1 MNQALHN
8 EFTQDLS
15 GPTRFELAS
24 TQLGIFLADHLSS
37 INDLYTIA
45 HCLELPKSVDL
56 SLFKQAIQIG
66 LNEADT
72 VIASY
77 SSDPSKPFIELNHQ
91 FQIQIEE
98 FDFCH
103 LTPKKAQQRL
113 WDWMPTDRLCAK
125 SLKETDNHLYRQVL
139 FITHNKVYWYQR
151 YHHIMLDGFSMINL
165 TKRIVDLYQQLQAG
179 KALNPS
185 PFIDVQQVIQE
196 RQAYENSH
204 QFKQDQNF
212 WKTYCQDLPSP
223 VTLSTHHL
231 ASKTTAQFVKH
242 HLRFSSGIL
251 ALIQQIAS
259 NLKVGLND
267 MMMSLSLQYIY
278 KMTDKAELVV
288 GIPFMRRL
296 GSKAIRSTLP
306 AVNVLPVKFS
316 VSEKDSWASL
326 ALHVQAQL
334 QQIRPHQ
341 KYDAEQILRDLN
353 SIDIHERMYGPILN
367 YKAFD
372 QDLVLDGEKVKTHH
386 ISTGPIDDFEF
397 SFIVQDQELII
408 ELRADAERYTQDEL
422 FMHGQR
428 LTLLLEQAL
437 IRPEQQWNS
446 FNITPQQELA
456 ALTQS
461 GIGPRVSHPEQ
472 YNNVLDIFYE
482 QVKKYP
488 ERTAIVSGERPN
500 LEHLSF
506 AELAVRVNQL
516 TRFLQEN
523 GAKKQKVI
531 AGAIPRSIDSV
542 VVMLSVLNSGASF
555 LPLDL
560 DYPIDRMQMMCE
572 DANPLFV
579 LTTQE
584 LAQKLPQ
591 NIPQLYLDHEDVQ
604 IQIRKQDASDIPAEN
619 RKFNF
624 QDVAYVIFTSGS
636 TGRPKGVMNTHG
648 SLLNLILSHKPTIY
662 WPVLEAVNQRF
673 PNRPLRAAHTHSFSF
688 DSSWLQV
695 FWMLWGQELHIFDE
709 NMRRDAFGL
718 VQEIQQRQIDT
729 LDLPPSFCAQMMTNG
744 LFTENQHQPTLIL
757 IGGEAAPLALWQQLN
772 AQPALFAHNLYGPT
786 EYTVDTFRAELK
798 QTARPVIGN
807 PIGNTQAYVL
817 DRHLQRCPTGVIG
830 ELYISGF
837 GIANGYLG
845 RADLSAAR
853 FVANPFEHGQRMY
866 RTGDLVR
873 WNSAGKLEFMGRCD
887 DQIKIRGY
895 RVEIGE
901 VENALSILAN
911 VESAVV
917 IAEPINNS
925 HRLLG
930 YCVIKDIE
938 LDEKTSEQ
946 LSQQYLSQLRQNLPE
961 YMVPSALT
969 VMSEFPRN
977 VSGKVDKKALPRP
990 QIRTHSRMP
999 ETPEQQL
1006 LCQIIA
1012 SVLKLDAIG
1021 IDDDFFM
1028 TGGDS
1033 ISAIMLCTQ
1042 LRQRGYGL
1050 RPSDVFQFKT
1060 VAAIAQ
1066 QLTRLD
1072 EQQAAISKPL
1082 FSADLE
1088 QKVQEKYGKNSTI
1101 LPLLPLQKG
1110 MLFLS
1115 QVEKQSNYNAFTR
1128 LSLNGDIDPVRL
1140 QQALIT
1146 VLKRHPQ
1153 LGGHFDS
1160 ELAEE
1165 PVFIYSLHPTQAWP
1179 VQFCSVTPD
1188 LLEQSIQEVLQQ
1200 PIHLDQPYG
1209 LIRATLIQHAPEQS
1223 ELLIMVHHLLTDGW
1237 STPLFLQDFIKAY
1250 QQVNQPLPA
1259 LEHSYEKVIKALSAR
1274 DHEISK
1280 VIWQRDLADLQP
1292 LILFNQPQKTVQET
1306 SYRLSAELGA
1316 KLQHKLRQQG
1326 ITLNVFMQMI
1336 WAITLNIYAHRE
1348 DIVFGTPVS
1357 GRSAPINGLEQ
1368 QIGLFLNTIPV
1379 RVKLNMQ
1386 QSLWEQ
1392 LPHLQQLHVEHLEHD
1407 GLGLH
1412 GIQQLIAQGNLF
1424 DSLLVVENYPDSQY
1438 LQQKLGN
1445 AAISKLTNRGYSHYP
1460 LALLVIPD
1468 HQIELLLEQRGVI
1481 DQPEHFLERMVQLI
1495 EIALNEPE
1503 TCLGHYHLQLA
1514 GERDL
1519 IQKVNQTQHEV
1530 PPTTLQQLLREQARN
1545 TPDKTALCDEHHQ
1558 LSFSDVR
1565 FQVCALAQQLQK
1577 MGVQAGDIVAVAL
1590 PRSTKLSIAILAVIE
1605 AGAAYLP
1612 IDLQHPSERIKFML
1626 QDAKSKLVIGEQKDL
1641 AAIAHP
1647 SIATCAFNEL
1657 FDDTKVDLSSY
1668 KTTVI
1673 TPQHPAYLIYTS
1685 GTTGQPKGV
1694 MVSHHAIVNRIL
1706 WMQSEYPLS
1715 ANDTILQK
1723 TPCTF
1728 DVSVWEFFWSY
1739 LVGAR
1744 LFMAPVDAH
1753 RDPLALLSLIQ
1764 KYQITTL
1771 HFVPS
1776 MLAVFENAA
1785 TEILSSA
1792 QLQSLPI
1799 RRVFCSGEAL
1809 PTALAKSFTEHF
1821 SCELHNLYGPTE
1833 AAVDVSYMDA
1843 TLGLHPEESSVAIG
1857 YPVWNTQLYILDQY
1871 LRPVPVG
1878 VDGELYLAGHQLA
1891 MGYLHR
1897 ADLTA
1902 TRFVANPFAAG
1913 QRMYRTGDIARWH
1926 VDGSIQYVGRADD
1939 QLKIRGQR
1947 IELGEIEQ
1955 QLRLISGLDV
1965 VVHPISS
1972 EQKKA
1977 DVQLVAYLQTTAPVD
1992 IEKLKKQLAKQLPA
2006 YMVPTHYV
2014 VVEKFP
2020 LSHNGKLDRKALPQP
2035 KINPTNTEKQYATT
2049 AFEHELTRIFQQ
2061 VLNTD
2066 QNIGVNEDF
2075 FALGGHSILVMK
2087 LAIEIRKVFKRTI
2100 PIGQLMSHVTIQRL
2114 AALLLTQERL
2124 AEVEQTGMQPILPI
2138 RSGSAHPLFCF
2149 YPGSGSAWQYTVLNR
2164 YLHPD
2169 LPIIG
2174 LQSPRPDGLLANS
2187 TDMDE
2192 LVEKQLEIIR
2202 KQQPTGPYTLLGYS
2216 LGGTVAYAV
2225 AAKLIEQ
2232 GEKVDYLGLLDTYP
2246 AEIHQWLDLSV
2257 EEMNAEAEQE
2267 QLQFFNDIL
2276 ADADTALSEETR
2288 RLQEDIF
2295 ANYRDAVRLLK
2306 PYKMPQFNGEL
2317 HLVVAEKDL
2326 LPYIQPEQQWSPL
2339 VKKLNIVRLSE
2350 ADHTD
2355 ILSPQQ
2361 LETLGPILNRM
2372 ICQARGLE
2380 EHTP

>member
-91 FQIQIEE
+91 VQIQIEE

-165 TKRIVDLYQQLQAG
+165 TKRIVDLYQHLQAG

-185 PFIDVQQVIQE
+185 PFIDVQQVIHE

-437 IRPEQQWNS
+437 IQPEQQWNS

-461 GIGPRVSHPEQ
+461 GIGPRISHPEQ

-648 SLLNLILSHKPTIY
+648 SLLNLILTHKPTIY

-729 LDLPPSFCAQMMTNG
+729 LDLPPSFCAQMMTNV

-772 AQPALFAHNLYGPT
+772 AQPELFAHNLYGPT

-873 WNSAGKLEFMGRCD
+873 WNRTWVNLNLWDAVMTRLKF
-887 DQIKIRGY
+887 
-895 RVEIGE
+895 
-901 VENALSILAN
+901 
-911 VESAVV
+911 VV
-917 IAEPINNS
+917 IVW
-925 HRLLG
+925 RL
-930 YCVIKDIE
+930 
-938 LDEKTSEQ
+938 
-946 LSQQYLSQLRQNLPE
+946 
-961 YMVPSALT
+961 
-969 VMSEFPRN
+969 
-977 VSGKVDKKALPRP
+977 
-990 QIRTHSRMP
+990 
-999 ETPEQQL
+999 
-1006 LCQIIA
+1006 
-1012 SVLKLDAIG
+1012 
-1021 IDDDFFM
+1021 
-1028 TGGDS
+1028 
-1033 ISAIMLCTQ
+1033 
-1042 LRQRGYGL
+1042 
-1050 RPSDVFQFKT
+1050 
-1060 VAAIAQ
+1060 
-1066 QLTRLD
+1066 
-1072 EQQAAISKPL
+1072 
-1082 FSADLE
+1082 
-1088 QKVQEKYGKNSTI
+1088 
-1101 LPLLPLQKG
+1101 
-1110 MLFLS
+1110 
-1115 QVEKQSNYNAFTR
+1115 
-1128 LSLNGDIDPVRL
+1128 
-1140 QQALIT
+1140 
-1146 VLKRHPQ
+1146 
-1153 LGGHFDS
+1153 
-1160 ELAEE
+1160 
-1165 PVFIYSLHPTQAWP
+1165 
-1179 VQFCSVTPD
+1179 
-1188 LLEQSIQEVLQQ
+1188 
-1200 PIHLDQPYG
+1200 
-1209 LIRATLIQHAPEQS
+1209 
-1223 ELLIMVHHLLTDGW
+1223 
-1237 STPLFLQDFIKAY
+1237 
-1250 QQVNQPLPA
+1250 
-1259 LEHSYEKVIKALSAR
+1259 
-1274 DHEISK
+1274 
-1280 VIWQRDLADLQP
+1280 
-1292 LILFNQPQKTVQET
+1292 
-1306 SYRLSAELGA
+1306 
-1316 KLQHKLRQQG
+1316 
-1326 ITLNVFMQMI
+1326 
-1336 WAITLNIYAHRE
+1336 
-1348 DIVFGTPVS
+1348 
-1357 GRSAPINGLEQ
+1357 
-1368 QIGLFLNTIPV
+1368 
-1379 RVKLNMQ
+1379 VKLKM
-1386 QSLWEQ
+1386 
-1392 LPHLQQLHVEHLEHD
+1392 
-1407 GLGLH
+1407 
-1412 GIQQLIAQGNLF
+1412 
-1424 DSLLVVENYPDSQY
+1424 
-1438 LQQKLGN
+1438 
-1445 AAISKLTNRGYSHYP
+1445 
-1460 LALLVIPD
+1460 
-1468 HQIELLLEQRGVI
+1468 
-1481 DQPEHFLERMVQLI
+1481 
-1495 EIALNEPE
+1495 
-1503 TCLGHYHLQLA
+1503 
-1514 GERDL
+1514 
-1519 IQKVNQTQHEV
+1519 
-1530 PPTTLQQLLREQARN
+1530 
-1545 TPDKTALCDEHHQ
+1545 
-1558 LSFSDVR
+1558 R
-1565 FQVCALAQQLQK
+1565 F
-1577 MGVQAGDIVAVAL
+1577 
-1590 PRSTKLSIAILAVIE
+1590 
-1605 AGAAYLP
+1605 
-1612 IDLQHPSERIKFML
+1612 
-1626 QDAKSKLVIGEQKDL
+1626 
-1641 AAIAHP
+1641 
-1647 SIATCAFNEL
+1647 
-1657 FDDTKVDLSSY
+1657 
-1668 KTTVI
+1668 
-1673 TPQHPAYLIYTS
+1673 
-1685 GTTGQPKGV
+1685 
-1694 MVSHHAIVNRIL
+1694 
-1706 WMQSEYPLS
+1706 
-1715 ANDTILQK
+1715 
-1723 TPCTF
+1723 
-1728 DVSVWEFFWSY
+1728 
-1739 LVGAR
+1739 
-1744 LFMAPVDAH
+1744 
-1753 RDPLALLSLIQ
+1753 
-1764 KYQITTL
+1764 
-1771 HFVPS
+1771 
-1776 MLAVFENAA
+1776 
-1785 TEILSSA
+1785 
-1792 QLQSLPI
+1792 
-1799 RRVFCSGEAL
+1799 
-1809 PTALAKSFTEHF
+1809 
-1821 SCELHNLYGPTE
+1821 
-1833 AAVDVSYMDA
+1833 
-1843 TLGLHPEESSVAIG
+1843 
-1857 YPVWNTQLYILDQY
+1857 
-1871 LRPVPVG
+1871 
-1878 VDGELYLAGHQLA
+1878 
-1891 MGYLHR
+1891 
-1897 ADLTA
+1897 
-1902 TRFVANPFAAG
+1902 RF
-1913 QRMYRTGDIARWH
+1913 
-1926 VDGSIQYVGRADD
+1926 
-1939 QLKIRGQR
+1939 
-1947 IELGEIEQ
+1947 
-1955 QLRLISGLDV
+1955 
-1965 VVHPISS
+1965 
-1972 EQKKA
+1972 
-1977 DVQLVAYLQTTAPVD
+1977 
-1992 IEKLKKQLAKQLPA
+1992 
-2006 YMVPTHYV
+2006 
-2014 VVEKFP
+2014 
-2020 LSHNGKLDRKALPQP
+2020 
-2035 KINPTNTEKQYATT
+2035 
-2049 AFEHELTRIFQQ
+2049 
-2061 VLNTD
+2061 
-2066 QNIGVNEDF
+2066 
-2075 FALGGHSILVMK
+2075 
-2087 LAIEIRKVFKRTI
+2087 
-2100 PIGQLMSHVTIQRL
+2100 
-2114 AALLLTQERL
+2114 
-2124 AEVEQTGMQPILPI
+2124 
-2138 RSGSAHPLFCF
+2138 
-2149 YPGSGSAWQYTVLNR
+2149 
-2164 YLHPD
+2164 
-2169 LPIIG
+2169 
-2174 LQSPRPDGLLANS
+2174 
-2187 TDMDE
+2187 
-2192 LVEKQLEIIR
+2192 
-2202 KQQPTGPYTLLGYS
+2202 
-2216 LGGTVAYAV
+2216 
-2225 AAKLIEQ
+2225 
-2232 GEKVDYLGLLDTYP
+2232 
-2246 AEIHQWLDLSV
+2246 
-2257 EEMNAEAEQE
+2257 
-2267 QLQFFNDIL
+2267 
-2276 ADADTALSEETR
+2276 
-2288 RLQEDIF
+2288 
-2295 ANYRDAVRLLK
+2295 
-2306 PYKMPQFNGEL
+2306 
-2317 HLVVAEKDL
+2317 
-2326 LPYIQPEQQWSPL
+2326 
-2339 VKKLNIVRLSE
+2339 
-2350 ADHTD
+2350 
-2355 ILSPQQ
+2355 
-2361 LETLGPILNRM
+2361 
-2372 ICQARGLE
+2372 
-2380 EHTP
+2380 

>member
-91 FQIQIEE
+91 VQIQIEE

-334 QQIRPHQ
+334 QQIRRHQ

-437 IRPEQQWNS
+437 IQPEQEWNS

-662 WPVLEAVNQRF
+662 WPVIEAVNQRF

-744 LFTENQHQPTLIL
+744 LFAENQHQPTLIL

-772 AQPALFAHNLYGPT
+772 AQPELFAHNLYGPT

-837 GIANGYLG
+837 GIANGYLS

-853 FVANPFEHGQRMY
+853 FVANPFEHGQRM
-866 RTGDLVR
+866 
-873 WNSAGKLEFMGRCD
+873 
-887 DQIKIRGY
+887 
-895 RVEIGE
+895 
-901 VENALSILAN
+901 
-911 VESAVV
+911 
-917 IAEPINNS
+917 
-925 HRLLG
+925 
-930 YCVIKDIE
+930 
-938 LDEKTSEQ
+938 
-946 LSQQYLSQLRQNLPE
+946 
-961 YMVPSALT
+961 
-969 VMSEFPRN
+969 
-977 VSGKVDKKALPRP
+977 
-990 QIRTHSRMP
+990 
-999 ETPEQQL
+999 
-1006 LCQIIA
+1006 
-1012 SVLKLDAIG
+1012 
-1021 IDDDFFM
+1021 
-1028 TGGDS
+1028 
-1033 ISAIMLCTQ
+1033 
-1042 LRQRGYGL
+1042 
-1050 RPSDVFQFKT
+1050 
-1060 VAAIAQ
+1060 
-1066 QLTRLD
+1066 
-1072 EQQAAISKPL
+1072 
-1082 FSADLE
+1082 
-1088 QKVQEKYGKNSTI
+1088 
-1101 LPLLPLQKG
+1101 
-1110 MLFLS
+1110 
-1115 QVEKQSNYNAFTR
+1115 
-1128 LSLNGDIDPVRL
+1128 
-1140 QQALIT
+1140 
-1146 VLKRHPQ
+1146 
-1153 LGGHFDS
+1153 
-1160 ELAEE
+1160 
-1165 PVFIYSLHPTQAWP
+1165 
-1179 VQFCSVTPD
+1179 
-1188 LLEQSIQEVLQQ
+1188 
-1200 PIHLDQPYG
+1200 
-1209 LIRATLIQHAPEQS
+1209 
-1223 ELLIMVHHLLTDGW
+1223 
-1237 STPLFLQDFIKAY
+1237 
-1250 QQVNQPLPA
+1250 
-1259 LEHSYEKVIKALSAR
+1259 
-1274 DHEISK
+1274 
-1280 VIWQRDLADLQP
+1280 
-1292 LILFNQPQKTVQET
+1292 
-1306 SYRLSAELGA
+1306 
-1316 KLQHKLRQQG
+1316 
-1326 ITLNVFMQMI
+1326 
-1336 WAITLNIYAHRE
+1336 
-1348 DIVFGTPVS
+1348 
-1357 GRSAPINGLEQ
+1357 
-1368 QIGLFLNTIPV
+1368 
-1379 RVKLNMQ
+1379 
-1386 QSLWEQ
+1386 
-1392 LPHLQQLHVEHLEHD
+1392 
-1407 GLGLH
+1407 
-1412 GIQQLIAQGNLF
+1412 
-1424 DSLLVVENYPDSQY
+1424 
-1438 LQQKLGN
+1438 
-1445 AAISKLTNRGYSHYP
+1445 
-1460 LALLVIPD
+1460 
-1468 HQIELLLEQRGVI
+1468 
-1481 DQPEHFLERMVQLI
+1481 
-1495 EIALNEPE
+1495 
-1503 TCLGHYHLQLA
+1503 
-1514 GERDL
+1514 
-1519 IQKVNQTQHEV
+1519 
-1530 PPTTLQQLLREQARN
+1530 
-1545 TPDKTALCDEHHQ
+1545 
-1558 LSFSDVR
+1558 
-1565 FQVCALAQQLQK
+1565 
-1577 MGVQAGDIVAVAL
+1577 
-1590 PRSTKLSIAILAVIE
+1590 
-1605 AGAAYLP
+1605 
-1612 IDLQHPSERIKFML
+1612 
-1626 QDAKSKLVIGEQKDL
+1626 
-1641 AAIAHP
+1641 
-1647 SIATCAFNEL
+1647 
-1657 FDDTKVDLSSY
+1657 
-1668 KTTVI
+1668 
-1673 TPQHPAYLIYTS
+1673 
-1685 GTTGQPKGV
+1685 
-1694 MVSHHAIVNRIL
+1694 
-1706 WMQSEYPLS
+1706 
-1715 ANDTILQK
+1715 
-1723 TPCTF
+1723 
-1728 DVSVWEFFWSY
+1728 
-1739 LVGAR
+1739 
-1744 LFMAPVDAH
+1744 
-1753 RDPLALLSLIQ
+1753 
-1764 KYQITTL
+1764 
-1771 HFVPS
+1771 
-1776 MLAVFENAA
+1776 
-1785 TEILSSA
+1785 
-1792 QLQSLPI
+1792 
-1799 RRVFCSGEAL
+1799 
-1809 PTALAKSFTEHF
+1809 
-1821 SCELHNLYGPTE
+1821 
-1833 AAVDVSYMDA
+1833 
-1843 TLGLHPEESSVAIG
+1843 
-1857 YPVWNTQLYILDQY
+1857 
-1871 LRPVPVG
+1871 
-1878 VDGELYLAGHQLA
+1878 
-1891 MGYLHR
+1891 
-1897 ADLTA
+1897 
-1902 TRFVANPFAAG
+1902 
-1913 QRMYRTGDIARWH
+1913 
-1926 VDGSIQYVGRADD
+1926 
-1939 QLKIRGQR
+1939 
-1947 IELGEIEQ
+1947 
-1955 QLRLISGLDV
+1955 
-1965 VVHPISS
+1965 
-1972 EQKKA
+1972 
-1977 DVQLVAYLQTTAPVD
+1977 
-1992 IEKLKKQLAKQLPA
+1992 
-2006 YMVPTHYV
+2006 
-2014 VVEKFP
+2014 
-2020 LSHNGKLDRKALPQP
+2020 
-2035 KINPTNTEKQYATT
+2035 
-2049 AFEHELTRIFQQ
+2049 
-2061 VLNTD
+2061 
-2066 QNIGVNEDF
+2066 
-2075 FALGGHSILVMK
+2075 
-2087 LAIEIRKVFKRTI
+2087 
-2100 PIGQLMSHVTIQRL
+2100 
-2114 AALLLTQERL
+2114 
-2124 AEVEQTGMQPILPI
+2124 
-2138 RSGSAHPLFCF
+2138 
-2149 YPGSGSAWQYTVLNR
+2149 
-2164 YLHPD
+2164 
-2169 LPIIG
+2169 
-2174 LQSPRPDGLLANS
+2174 
-2187 TDMDE
+2187 
-2192 LVEKQLEIIR
+2192 
-2202 KQQPTGPYTLLGYS
+2202 
-2216 LGGTVAYAV
+2216 
-2225 AAKLIEQ
+2225 
-2232 GEKVDYLGLLDTYP
+2232 
-2246 AEIHQWLDLSV
+2246 
-2257 EEMNAEAEQE
+2257 
-2267 QLQFFNDIL
+2267 
-2276 ADADTALSEETR
+2276 
-2288 RLQEDIF
+2288 
-2295 ANYRDAVRLLK
+2295 
-2306 PYKMPQFNGEL
+2306 
-2317 HLVVAEKDL
+2317 
-2326 LPYIQPEQQWSPL
+2326 
-2339 VKKLNIVRLSE
+2339 
-2350 ADHTD
+2350 
-2355 ILSPQQ
+2355 
-2361 LETLGPILNRM
+2361 
-2372 ICQARGLE
+2372 
-2380 EHTP
+2380 